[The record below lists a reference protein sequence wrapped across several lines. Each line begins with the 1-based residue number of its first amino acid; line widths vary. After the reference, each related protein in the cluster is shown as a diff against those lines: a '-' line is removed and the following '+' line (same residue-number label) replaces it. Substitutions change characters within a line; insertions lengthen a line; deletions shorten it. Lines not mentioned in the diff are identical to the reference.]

1 MVKIYFDNK
10 PLFLTDDKQKVE
22 DYLHRPETLLMDESE
37 SKEVD
42 EHSIRA
48 MIQQM
53 KQDNYETGV
62 FLYYNTRALLEAF
75 KPMFAVIQAAGGL
88 VHNPKKEILLIYRR
102 QKWDLPKGKLDE
114 GEDLEECAIR
124 EIKEETGLKQVAIEK
139 PLTTSYHTYTEN
151 GHEVLKETHWFLMKA
166 KEQKLAP
173 QTEEDIEKAVWVP
186 IAELENYMTGTY
198 GIVRE
203 VVKEGLGLL
212 KA

>member
-10 PLFLTDDKQKVE
+10 PLFLTNDKQKVE

-186 IAELENYMTGTY
+186 IAQLENYMTGTY

>member
-186 IAELENYMTGTY
+186 IAQLENYMTGTY

>member
-1 MVKIYFDNK
+1 
-10 PLFLTDDKQKVE
+10 VE

-186 IAELENYMTGTY
+186 IAQLENYMTGTY

>member
-1 MVKIYFDNK
+1 
-10 PLFLTDDKQKVE
+10 
-22 DYLHRPETLLMDESE
+22 
-37 SKEVD
+37 
-42 EHSIRA
+42 
-48 MIQQM
+48 
-53 KQDNYETGV
+53 
-62 FLYYNTRALLEAF
+62 
-75 KPMFAVIQAAGGL
+75 
-88 VHNPKKEILLIYRR
+88 
-102 QKWDLPKGKLDE
+102 
-114 GEDLEECAIR
+114 
-124 EIKEETGLKQVAIEK
+124 VAIEN

-186 IAELENYMTGTY
+186 IAQLENYMTGTY

>member
-114 GEDLEECAIR
+114 GEDLEECAKR
-124 EIKEETGLKQVAIEK
+124 
-139 PLTTSYHTYTEN
+139 
-151 GHEVLKETHWFLMKA
+151 
-166 KEQKLAP
+166 
-173 QTEEDIEKAVWVP
+173 
-186 IAELENYMTGTY
+186 
-198 GIVRE
+198 
-203 VVKEGLGLL
+203 
-212 KA
+212 

>member
-124 EIKEETGLKQVAIEK
+124 EIKEETGLKQVAIER

>member
-124 EIKEETGLKQVAIEK
+124 EIKEETGLKQVAIER

-186 IAELENYMTGTY
+186 IAQLENYMTGTY

>member
-1 MVKIYFDNK
+1 
-10 PLFLTDDKQKVE
+10 
-22 DYLHRPETLLMDESE
+22 
-37 SKEVD
+37 
-42 EHSIRA
+42 

-186 IAELENYMTGTY
+186 IAQLENYMTGTY